1 MTNDNL
7 HPASEALEAY
17 AESANGRGD
26 RAAVETHL
34 VSCARCQAEVE
45 EWRSLFATLEA
56 LPRFAP
62 SAGFAARVMAHVRV
76 RSARAAWH
84 AQALAQVAAAGRS
97 VGRWL
102 PQTTRGW
109 AFVTA
114 MLALPA
120 IVGTALVAWLLS
132 RSYITTEA
140 LWVAA
145 VGAVDR
151 GATRLGTAAV
161 DGAMQTDVA
170 AWLTANVGAFLQ
182 TAGMRGIGALAA
194 LAGVLTV
201 LSIWILYRNLF
212 RTPRRES
219 SYVTYSF

>member
-1 MTNDNL
+1 MTNENL

-17 AESANGRGD
+17 AEGANGRGEK
-26 RAAVETHL
+26 AALDAHL
-34 VSCARCQAEVE
+34 VGCERCQAEVE
-45 EWRSLFATLEA
+45 EWRSLFATLES

-62 SAGFAARVMAHVRV
+62 SAGFAARVMSHVRV

-84 AQALAQVAAAGRS
+84 AQVVAQAAAAGRS
-97 VGRWL
+97 IGHWL

-114 MLALPA
+114 LLALPA
-120 IVGTALVAWLLS
+120 IVATALVAWLLS

-161 DGAMQTDVA
+161 DGALQTDVA
-170 AWLTANVGAFLQ
+170 AWLMANVGSFLE
-182 TAGMRGIGALAA
+182 TAGMRGLGALAA
-194 LAGVLTV
+194 AAGALTV
-201 LSIWILYRNLF
+201 LSIWILYRNL